1 MFHVKHFK
9 GGTMPDRSKQI
20 QRLSAAVIAAIA
32 LSVVSTPLKAQDIFQ
47 EWATIKAPEPP
58 KLKAVI
64 IDTKKTALIVMDFN
78 QLNCVPE
85 KRARCAAVLP
95 KVQKLLAEARGRG
108 MTVIHTYT
116 PNMTQA
122 DMVKSVAPI
131 AGERV
136 LQVRGDKFHN
146 NDLEKYLKDK
156 GITTVLNVGTSANG
170 AVLFTT
176 IGASQRGFKAIVPID
191 TMPADTAYQEQFSI
205 WEIANGPGV
214 REDSTLTRSDMIK
227 F

>member
-1 MFHVKHFK
+1 
-9 GGTMPDRSKQI
+9 MPDRSKQI
-20 QRLSAAVIAAIA
+20 QRLIAAVIAAIA
-32 LSVVSTPLKAQDIFQ
+32 LSVVGNPLKAQDILQ
-47 EWATIKAPEPP
+47 EWATIKAPAAPE
-58 KLKAVI
+58 LKPVM
-64 IDTKKTALIVMDFN
+64 IDAQKTALIVMDFN

-85 KRARCAAVLP
+85 KRSRCAAVLP

-108 MTVIHTYT
+108 MTVVHTYT

-136 LQVRGDKFHN
+136 LQVRGDKFLN

-214 REDSTLTRSDMIK
+214 REDSTLTRTDMIK

>member
-1 MFHVKHFK
+1 MSNNLK
-9 GGTMPDRSKQI
+9 RI
-20 QRLSAAVIAAIA
+20 SATLVAGALAGAMVIFVGAAQ
-32 LSVVSTPLKAQDIFQ
+32 AQNILE
-47 EWATIKAPEPP
+47 EWATIKPPPPPE
-58 KLKAVI
+58 LKPVT
-64 IDTKKTALIVMDFN
+64 IDAKKTALIVMDFN
-78 QLNCVPE
+78 QLNCVPD

-95 KVQKLLAEARGRG
+95 KVQKLLAEARAKG
-108 MTVIHTYT
+108 MVVVHTYT

-122 DMVKSVAPI
+122 DMVKSVEPI

-136 LQVRGDKFHN
+136 LQVRGDKFHG

-214 REDSTLTRSDMIK
+214 REDSTLTRTDMLK

>member
-1 MFHVKHFK
+1 MSH
-9 GGTMPDRSKQI
+9 QI
-20 QRLSAAVIAAIA
+20 QWRIAALA
-32 LSVVSTPLKAQDIFQ
+32 GAFAGVLAVTAFSSMAHAQNILE
-47 EWATIKAPEPP
+47 EWTAIKAPPP
-58 KLKAVI
+58 PELKAVT
-64 IDTKKTALIVMDFN
+64 IDTKTTALIVMDFN
-78 QLNCVPE
+78 QLNCVPD

-95 KVQKLLAEARGRG
+95 KVQKLLADARARG
-108 MTVIHTYT
+108 MVIVHTYT

-122 DMVKSVAPI
+122 DMVKAVGPI
-131 AGERV
+131 QGERV
-136 LQVRGDKFHN
+136 LQVRGDKFLN

-214 REDSTLTRSDMIK
+214 REDSTLTRTDMLT